1 MAGFYLPCTQK
12 FRHSLPAQGRRM
24 NGNHRNADASEN
36 TSKPNQTKPLT
47 QQTRASQMPKTLQ
60 NRTHVPLSND
70 IR

>member
-1 MAGFYLPCTQK
+1 MANTVT
-12 FRHSLPAQGRRM
+12 RMPAKTRANQ
-24 NGNHRNADASEN
+24 
-36 TSKPNQTKPLT
+36 NQTKPLT